1 MIRRLESS
9 YLTNRYVTLTSD
21 LSPTRRAL
29 LAGSALATTSLLFP
43 FAQASG
49 QPARS
54 PLNGEAVL
62 TGSLRSSPEA
72 RLIAVYRAI
81 AAGDRQALP
90 LAAALV
96 RDVPGFQLGQ
106 LVYADLLLAR
116 SGSFPGLTS
125 ATDGP
130 PAVREQLQKLR
141 AEAQRRLNA
150 LSEMPPPGT
159 VPEQLL
165 RLAPHV
171 RHVVV
176 VDASHSRGYVVVP
189 EALLSNSIKGRTTP
203 DPRRSYPTRT
213 VSGVP
218 SSVKRLRMAA
228 RTCSSAT

>member
-1 MIRRLESS
+1 MIRKRESS
-9 YLTNRYVTLTSD
+9 SLIARYVTLTSD

-72 RLIAVYRAI
+72 RLITVYRAI

-90 LAAALV
+90 LAASLV

-116 SGSFPGLTS
+116 SGSFPGLTT

-141 AEAQRRLNA
+141 AEAHRRLNA

-159 VPEQLL
+159 VPEQ
-165 RLAPHV
+165 
-171 RHVVV
+171 
-176 VDASHSRGYVVVP
+176 
-189 EALLSNSIKGRTTP
+189 
-203 DPRRSYPTRT
+203 
-213 VSGVP
+213 
-218 SSVKRLRMAA
+218 
-228 RTCSSAT
+228 